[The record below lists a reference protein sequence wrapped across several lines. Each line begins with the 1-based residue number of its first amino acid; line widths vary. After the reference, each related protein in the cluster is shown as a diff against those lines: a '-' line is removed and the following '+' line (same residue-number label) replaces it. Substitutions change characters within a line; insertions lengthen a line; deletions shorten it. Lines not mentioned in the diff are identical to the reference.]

1 VAHITSERRIDK
13 KSQPLE
19 IRFWLEAH
27 YFKALD
33 MKHTSLLES
42 YMRILGSLILA
53 LVATFALSAC
63 NSTDRSASSA
73 PAGSPVVP
81 SNAKPP
87 ETIHA
92 DGARRITVPE
102 VQELLAKGQA
112 VIIDVRNQPSF
123 DQAHIRGAKLIPSAE
138 VADRIGEFPR
148 DKTIV
153 TYCS

>member
-1 VAHITSERRIDK
+1 
-13 KSQPLE
+13 
-19 IRFWLEAH
+19 
-27 YFKALD
+27 
-33 MKHTSLLES
+33 
-42 YMRILGSLILA
+42 MRILGSLILA

-81 SNAKPP
+81 SNVKPP

-123 DQAHIRGAKLIPSAE
+123 DQAHIRGAKLIPSTE